1 MLWFPPNLL
10 KAQKS
15 LMEMT
20 PIKKMSAF
28 FCIFF
33 IYSFLTNLYSSSS
46 NDCNGEND
54 DIDNEEEEEEEAM
67 SVTFISHFL
76 PIGLH
81 LSFRMSEP
89 EPAEVPSTP
98 CKHGRPC
105 KNPVIP
111 IPAKFVICI
120 YIEENLPY
128 EIIKCIFILGL
139 LLTVITTVKIR
150 ILQLVMTIQGI
161 FINYFQV
168 AIL

>member
-1 MLWFPPNLL
+1 M
-10 KAQKS
+10 S

-28 FCIFF
+28 LCIFF

-46 NDCNGEND
+46 DDCNGEND

-67 SVTFISHFL
+67 SVIFISHFL

-98 CKHGRPC
+98 RKRGRPR
-105 KNPVIP
+105 KNPVTP
-111 IPAKFVICI
+111 IPAKFVIYI
-120 YIEENLPY
+120 YIEENLTIMLRGKKRSIN
-128 EIIKCIFILGL
+128 EVAASDSDASFVARCVATLLHISCLILL
-139 LLTVITTVKIR
+139 CKSYPR
-150 ILQLVMTIQGI
+150 
-161 FINYFQV
+161 
-168 AIL
+168 